1 MLGFGIFFIIIIIIC
16 LLATASSYTD
26 QISQLAAK
34 SGLVLQDLRS
44 SNIYIYIYILRHLQL
59 CVHEHCV
66 SRTYTRVF

>member
-59 CVHEHCV
+59 CVHEH
-66 SRTYTRVF
+66 

>member
-34 SGLVLQDLRS
+34 SGFVLQDLRS
-44 SNIYIYIYILRHLQL
+44 SNIYIYILRHLQL